1 MAHPIL
7 FSPLS
12 IRGLTFR
19 NRIVVSPMCQYKAVE
34 GRAQDWH
41 FAHHSR
47 FALGGVGAA
56 VVEATGVTRD
66 GRISPG
72 CAGIWEDGQIPGYRR
87 IADTYRAYGVA
98 SGIQL
103 SHAGRKASTARPW
116 DGGAPLPSNGEE
128 PAWETVGPS
137 ALPAQEGWPPPRV
150 LEPEEIEEIVEAFQ
164 AAAARALEAGFDFLE
179 IHGAH
184 GYLLHS
190 FFSPLSNRRTDAFG
204 GDRERRMR
212 LPVMVAEAIRSVWPA
227 ERPLFYRAS
236 VVDGVG
242 GGITVKDTVALA
254 RALKGAGVDAIDCSS
269 GGLLGSVSLT
279 NKLPPPGFQVPL
291 AEAVRHGAGIP
302 TVAVGMLT
310 EPGQAEEVLQN
321 RQADFIAIAR
331 EFIADPNWAY
341 RASRE
346 LGLDDPHGI
355 LPFSYAFYLR
365 RRAELQ
371 RA

>member
-1 MAHPIL
+1 MTQPML

-19 NRIVVSPMCQYKAVE
+19 NRIMVSPMCQYHAVE
-34 GRAQDWH
+34 GRPQDWH

-56 VVEATGVTRD
+56 MVEATGVTRD

-72 CAGIWEDGQIPGYRR
+72 CTGIWEDDQIPDFRR
-87 IADTYRAYGVA
+87 IADTYRAHEVA

-116 DGGAPLPSNGEE
+116 DGGGPLPVEGD
-128 PAWETVGPS
+128 PAWEAVGPS
-137 ALPAQEGWPPPRV
+137 ALPAREDWPPPRV
-150 LEPEEIEEIVEAFQ
+150 LEAEEILEIVAAFQ
-164 AAAARALEAGFDFLE
+164 VAAVRSLEAGFDFVE

-190 FFSPLSNRRTDAFG
+190 FFSPLSNERTDDFG
-204 GDRERRMR
+204 GDLEGRMR
-212 LPVMVAEAIRSVWPA
+212 LPIMVAEAIRTVWP
-227 ERPLFYRAS
+227 EDRPVLYRAS
-236 VVDGVG
+236 VIDGAD
-242 GGITVKDTVALA
+242 GGITVEDTIELA
-254 RALKGAGVDAIDCSS
+254 RALKTAGVDAIDCSS
-269 GGLLGSVSLT
+269 GGLLGSVSMT

-291 AEAVRHGAGIP
+291 ADAVRRGADIP
-302 TVAVGMLT
+302 TVAVGRLT
-310 EPGQAEEVLQN
+310 EPSQAEDILQN
-321 RQADFIAIAR
+321 RHADFIAIAH

-341 RASRE
+341 RAARE
-346 LGLDDPHGI
+346 LDLEDPHGI

-371 RA
+371 RG